1 MVQGCHRSV
10 SPCRGTGAGSSQSGV
25 LPISRGI
32 GGNYMK
38 FMLKA
43 QKSKHKTV
51 LKIEAHSISS
61 LETYYFLIKL
71 SF

>member
-1 MVQGCHRSV
+1 MVQGCHLSV
-10 SPCRGTGAGSSQSGV
+10 SPCRGSGAGSPQSGA

-32 GGNYMK
+32 GGNNMK
-38 FMLKA
+38 CMLKT
-43 QKSKHKTV
+43 QKAKHKTI
-51 LKIEAHSISS
+51 LKIEAHSITS